1 MNQSYDLPPQLKSV
15 QTRALIVGVVA
26 LVISIGVA
34 FFSPEAFFQSY
45 LLGYVFWMQL
55 ALGCLGLLLM
65 HHLVGG
71 RWSFVPRR
79 FFETGGLTIPLMAIL
94 FIPIL
99 VGMPYLYEWTNPEV
113 VAGSHLL
120 QVKSWWLNVPFFVG
134 RTVLYF
140 VIWIGLAYLLS
151 RWSLQQDES
160 DDPALRDRMKNI
172 SGPGMILAV
181 LASTFAGYDWMMST
195 YPKWYSSMYGVIYMA
210 GEAIFAIAFAI
221 LVSNYIRRS
230 NEAFAK
236 EATINVFN
244 DLGNFLLAFVSFWA
258 YVSFSQFLIIYSS
271 NLPETVTWYLTRL
284 NGGWQFV
291 GVFLALFGWFI
302 PFLLLLS
309 RRNKRNIKMLIT
321 LALVAIVLRF
331 VDLYWILIPT
341 WYETVLS
348 AGMVTLL
355 SILVT
360 VGIGGVWIW
369 AFIWRLQGKSLLPL
383 NDPRFQEEAG
393 DHAAAPAQ
401 DTQLK
406 EATAH
411 D

>member
-1 MNQSYDLPPQLKSV
+1 MNQSYDLPPQLKSI
-15 QTRALIVGVVA
+15 QTRALIVGLVA
-26 LVISIGVA
+26 LVISIGAA
-34 FFSPEAFFQSY
+34 FFSPDAFFQSY

-55 ALGCLGLLLM
+55 ALGCLAMLLM

-99 VGMPYLYEWTNPEV
+99 VGMPSLYEWTNSEL
-113 VAGSHLL
+113 VAESHLL
-120 QVKSWWLNVPFFVG
+120 QVKGWWLNVPFFVG

-140 VIWIGLAYLLS
+140 IIWIGLVYLLN

-160 DDPALRDRMKNI
+160 GDPALRDRMKNL

-181 LASTFAGYDWMMST
+181 LASTFAAYDWMMT
-195 YPKWYSSMYGVIYMA
+195 TDWKWYSSMYGVIYMA

-221 LVSNYIRRS
+221 LISNYIRRR
-230 NEAFAK
+230 NEAFEK
-236 EATINVFN
+236 EATIYLFN
-244 DLGNFLLAFVSFWA
+244 DLGNFLLAFLSFWA

-271 NLPETVTWYLTRL
+271 NLPETVTWYVTRT

-291 GVFLALFGWFI
+291 GAFSALFGWFI

-309 RRNKRNIKMLIT
+309 RRNKRNIKLLVT
-321 LALVAIVLRF
+321 LALAAILLRF

-341 WYETVLS
+341 WYESVLS
-348 AGMVTLL
+348 AGAVTLL

-369 AFIWRLQGKSLLPL
+369 AFIWRLKGKPLLAL
-383 NDPRFQEEAG
+383 NDPRFQEPAEE
-393 DHAAAPAQ
+393 HATPPLTDA
-401 DTQLK
+401 QLK
-406 EATAH
+406 EAAAH